1 MAEAGV
7 EKAINLKCQFL
18 LNFSVPLQLNVARI
32 WTVSAHDP
40 DIGCCR
46 IGS

>member
-1 MAEAGV
+1 
-7 EKAINLKCQFL
+7 
-18 LNFSVPLQLNVARI
+18 VPLQLNVARI